1 MQVEAYV
8 LTPRI
13 VGKAI
18 QIPGSLVLI
27 GESMGAA
34 RAEALAAR
42 FPERYTRLVLVGSPE
57 TPSPDDLRSAV
68 KQGGRQM
75 NKDKVAKIMTSV
87 GSEMRRNNEKIL
99 QEHII

>member
-1 MQVEAYV
+1 MLCHGGKFALNVYEGTKVVFSRTDKKYV
-8 LTPRI
+8 MR
-13 VGKAI
+13 G
-18 QIPGSLVLI
+18 
-27 GESMGAA
+27 
-34 RAEALAAR
+34 
-42 FPERYTRLVLVGSPE
+42 
-57 TPSPDDLRSAV
+57 